1 MRVADEALVVR
12 RIHDA
17 IAFRESLSIDATAYR
32 LVHGEADLLPS
43 LIVDRYGG
51 DPAGVWTSAA
61 TGEELVRR
69 IGQLPGFGATKAQI
83 FAALLGKQLGVRPPG
98 WQEATGPFGQE
109 GSRISVA
116 DITDRESLAE
126 VRAYKQQRK
135 AAAKA
140 AR

>member
-1 MRVADEALVVR
+1 MAAR
-12 RIHDA
+12 
-17 IAFRESLSIDATAYR
+17 TQ
-32 LVHGEADLLPS
+32 DLAR

-51 DPAGVWTSAA
+51 DPAEIWTGAA

-69 IGQLPGFGATKAQI
+69 IAGLPGFGATKAQI

-116 DITDRESLAE
+116 DITDSDSLAE

-135 AAAKA
+135 AAAKEG
-140 AR
+140 R